1 MNFEGRKIMHK
12 LQIDDLLYNVEKPA
26 RYLGNELNSVHKIVD
41 ENMIRFAFCFPD
53 VYEVGMSHLGMQILY
68 NLLNRQ
74 ESIFCERVFA
84 PAIDMEEEM
93 NKNNIPLFALE
104 SRQPIRNFDFVGFT
118 LQYELSYTNILNMLK
133 LAGIPIYSG
142 DRKDEDPIIIVG
154 GPCVYNCEPIA
165 DFIDIAVLGE
175 AEEVILEITD
185 LYNKFKNGNYNRLEF
200 LKQAAL
206 IEGVY
211 IPSLY
216 DVNYNEDGT
225 INEVIPKFDGIPKII
240 RKRVIENLDDVFYPE
255 EIIVPYL
262 NIVHDRIM
270 MEIFRG
276 CIRGCRFCQAGI
288 IYRPVREK
296 SFDRLQEITKNLV
309 SSTGYDE
316 ISLASLSTSDYSQL
330 EDLVRHLID
339 EYGSKKIGISLPSL
353 RLDNFSLQLIE
364 EIQKVRKTGL
374 TFAPEAGSQRLRDVI
389 NKGITEEDLINA
401 TENAFNSGWSSVKLY
416 FMIGLPTETDTD
428 IIGIKDL
435 AFKVVDA
442 YYKTPKEQRGK
453 GLNVTVSASTFVP
466 KPFTPFQ
473 WEPQS
478 TLDEIYAKQK
488 LLVSELKHKNITF
501 NYHDSK
507 TSLLEAVF
515 AKGDRRLSKVLEIAL
530 EEGCKFDGWIEH
542 FNFDKWMAIFDK
554 ANIDPSF
561 YANRRREYDEIL
573 PWDHIDVGVSKQF
586 LIRESEN
593 AKNEKVTANCRTSC
607 AGCGVNQ
614 IFTGGIC

>member
-1 MNFEGRKIMHK
+1 MDK
-12 LQIDDLLYNVEKPA
+12 LQIDNLLYNVEKPA

-68 NLLNRQ
+68 NLLNKQ
-74 ESIFCERVFA
+74 ESIFCERVFT

-133 LAGIPIYSG
+133 LAGIPIYSR
-142 DRKDEDPIIIVG
+142 DRKDKEPIIIVG

-185 LYNKFKNGNYNRLEF
+185 LYNKFKKGNYNRLEF

-225 INEVIPKFDGIPKII
+225 ISGVIPKFEGIPKTI
-240 RKRVIENLDDVFYPE
+240 RKRVIKNLDDVFYPE

-442 YYKTPKEQRGK
+442 YYKTPKEQRGR

-478 TLDEIYAKQK
+478 TLDAIYAKQK
-488 LLVSELKHKNITF
+488 LLISELKHKNITF

-561 YANRRREYDEIL
+561 YANRRREYDEVL